1 MTEVVHVVTVLNV
14 DISAIKGSGAFILEY
29 ATKPTVKVYADAK
42 SAADY
47 ARERIEAVE
56 KADGYKEHRPAVRVM
71 HDVERG
77 LVSETTIYP
86 ESYLKAGFLRVTHT
100 AELVWRD
107 PPHFGPDESTRM
119 KTRAGG
125 G

>member
-1 MTEVVHVVTVLNV
+1 MNEVVHVVTVLNV

-56 KADGYKEHRPAVRVM
+56 KADRYKIPKPAVRVM
-71 HDVERG
+71 KDFERV
-77 LVSETTIYP
+77 LVS
-86 ESYLKAGFLRVTHT
+86 
-100 AELVWRD
+100 
-107 PPHFGPDESTRM
+107 
-119 KTRAGG
+119 
-125 G
+125 